1 MLVLK
6 LYQKYTHAVYLE
18 EEYKTSLESTQNPHT
33 FKISK
38 YIIQYLSFSLFN
50 TVFFVATQGDGAL
63 NTVVTSGAH
72 WGKKLHRANMM
83 KPGNKMA

>member
-38 YIIQYLSFSLFN
+38 YII
-50 TVFFVATQGDGAL
+50 
-63 NTVVTSGAH
+63 
-72 WGKKLHRANMM
+72 
-83 KPGNKMA
+83 